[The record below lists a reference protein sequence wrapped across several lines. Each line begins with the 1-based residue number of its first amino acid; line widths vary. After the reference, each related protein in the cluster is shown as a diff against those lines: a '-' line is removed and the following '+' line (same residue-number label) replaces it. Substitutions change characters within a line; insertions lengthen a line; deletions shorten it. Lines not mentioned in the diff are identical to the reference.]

1 MEITQEEFEE
11 YRAMRYMLMRIAPC
25 MTCKKWHRDRDC
37 IDGCFLYTVLPKSWE
52 FDKDAIIINTIGGVE
67 RVDVQQ
73 KDEIST
79 LKAKVDALEKSLF
92 KAHSEVETE
101 LPYETR

>member
-11 YRAMRYMLMRIAPC
+11 YRGMRHMLMRIAPC
-25 MTCKKWHRDRDC
+25 ITCKKWKQDC
-37 IDGCFLYTVLPKSWE
+37 LEGCMLYTVLPRSWE
-52 FDKDAIIINTIGGVE
+52 FDKDAVIINTIGGVE
-67 RVDVQQ
+67 RVDVRQ
-73 KDEIST
+73 KDEVAE

-92 KAHSEVETE
+92 KAHNEVETE